1 METGSVGSHS
11 KRFKR
16 NRKRSDSDVMLPD
29 DAVLNNSFGGNGS
42 GRDGRDMTSDL
53 NRGNGDMEIADDG
66 NGSMSNNN
74 TFVCCPTFRF
84 LMRTSLGFVLLMIQ
98 IVIVLG
104 IMIFSPML
112 ILMCGAF
119 VMIATSALSTRRLSS
134 NDENQNENQNENQD
148 RNQDGYPND
157 PDDNNMNNEKANN
170 TYRNHA
176 MSFHDDKNPSNNHFS
191 NQSPDLNVLYS
202 IIPQC
207 LKNTG
212 PFRLYNEIRNQF
224 FSDRVS
230 YELTCSQLY
239 LSVLTTRGKC
249 VKFFLNVLNR

>member
-1 METGSVGSHS
+1 MWCVCGWSECCVVVC
-11 KRFKR
+11 F
-16 NRKRSDSDVMLPD
+16 
-29 DAVLNNSFGGNGS
+29 
-42 GRDGRDMTSDL
+42 
-53 NRGNGDMEIADDG
+53 
-66 NGSMSNNN
+66 
-74 TFVCCPTFRF
+74 FVCCLSFRVSTNLNYKKCKFTF
-84 LMRTSLGFVLLMIQ
+84 L
-98 IVIVLG
+98 
-104 IMIFSPML
+104 
-112 ILMCGAF
+112 A
-119 VMIATSALSTRRLSS
+119 
-134 NDENQNENQNENQD
+134 

-157 PDDNNMNNEKANN
+157 PDDNNVNNEKANN

-176 MSFHDDKNPSNNHFS
+176 MSFHDDKNPSSNHFS

-249 VKFFLNVLNR
+249 VKFFLKNRI